1 MELPSLGGACVFTV
15 RTFRNSNC
23 WGRQAV
29 RAAEQ
34 LQVKVRKIGVGVYG
48 PKVRGGE
55 EGAEAFLGSGKG
67 RTVAEFGGREFMK
80 KRERNLR

>member
-1 MELPSLGGACVFTV
+1 MELPSLRGACVFTV

-34 LQVKVRKIGVGVYG
+34 LQVKVQKIGVGVYG
-48 PKVRGGE
+48 SKVKGGE
-55 EGAEAFLGSGKG
+55 EGAAAFLGSVKG
-67 RTVAEFGGREFMK
+67 RTAEEFGGREFMK
-80 KRERNLR
+80 ERERSLR